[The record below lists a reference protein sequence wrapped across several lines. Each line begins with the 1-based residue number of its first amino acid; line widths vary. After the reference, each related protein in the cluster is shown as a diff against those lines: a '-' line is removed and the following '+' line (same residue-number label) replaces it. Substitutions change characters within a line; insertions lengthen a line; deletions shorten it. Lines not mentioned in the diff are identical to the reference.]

1 MNDDF
6 TIPPA
11 PVSPASA
18 STPGAA
24 ATPGGA
30 ATPLADRRTATIA
43 RIGLL
48 GIGAAALVAVA
59 ILAVGSTFA
68 PTRTL
73 AGSDSTPGTTGTVEG
88 LRGVGRGPGFGD
100 RGGHLF
106 GGITVTAMSG
116 NDISLETE
124 DGWTRTITVDDET
137 QYSKSGDEITL
148 ADLAVGDRIGFRQ
161 TLEDDGTWTIDAI
174 AVILPHVGGEVTAID
189 GSTITV
195 EVRNG
200 TSSTITVSGDTTY
213 QVNGDDATLADVEVG
228 MVLIAEGT
236 ENDDGSLAATEVK
249 AADRDGFFGGPGRHG
264 FGFGFGFDQDG
275 DNPNA
280 TDAPEADASAS

>member
-6 TIPPA
+6 TVPPA
-11 PVSPASA
+11 PV
-18 STPGAA
+18 TPDSAA
-24 ATPGGA
+24 APA
-30 ATPLADRRTATIA
+30 ADRRTATLA

-48 GIGAAALVAVA
+48 GIAAAAFVAVA
-59 ILAVGSTFA
+59 MLAIGSSFA

-73 AGSDSTPGTTGTVEG
+73 AGSDSTDGTTGTVEG
-88 LRGVGRGPGFGD
+88 LSGFGGGPGGGPGFGG
-100 RGGHLF
+100 RGGGFMF
-106 GGITVTAMSG
+106 GGITVTAISG

-137 QYSKSGDEITL
+137 EYSKSGDEIGL

-161 TLEDDGTWTIDAI
+161 TLQDDGTWTIDAI
-174 AVILPHVGGEVTAID
+174 AVILPHVGGEVTAVD

-195 EVRNG
+195 EGRDG
-200 TSSTITVSGDTTY
+200 TTSTITVNGDTTY

-236 ENDDGSLAATEVK
+236 ENADGSLAATEVK
-249 AADRDGFFGGPGRHG
+249 AADPDDFFGGPGRHG
-264 FGFGFGFDQDG
+264 FGFGPGLDWN
-275 DNPNA
+275 DNRNA